1 MRRAVDLV
9 ARLQTR
15 QPNDKAL
22 GQHFLIDETHLDAI
36 ATLAGDLKGR
46 TVLEIGP
53 GPGTLTE
60 HLLRAGA
67 VVHAIEIDAVAV
79 DHLRTTYAKEI
90 EQQRL
95 VLTEGDAL
103 QAAWPNT
110 IDAVVSNIPYQISS
124 PLIDALEKHRQH
136 HGAPDVVVLLVQEEF
151 AERLTLATPAD
162 RGSLGI
168 CTALGWSSTMERRV
182 PPGAFRP
189 PPAVMSRVCVMRPI
203 DHPSDVDHRLVR
215 QTVHAAFHHRR
226 RKLRTSLRRPPRRLS
241 RLPGWHAARWRAAL
255 ASLEDD
261 TVLDLRPEDMSV
273 EAWCA
278 FCRRLAAAEV
288 QNL

>member
-1 MRRAVDLV
+1 MRRAADLV
-9 ARLQTR
+9 ARLQAR
-15 QPNDKAL
+15 QPNDRSL
-22 GQHFLIDETHLDAI
+22 GQHFLTDETHLAAI
-36 ATLAGDLKGR
+36 VSLAGDLEGR

-67 VVHAIEIDAVAV
+67 VIHAIEIDSEAV
-79 DHLRTTYAKEI
+79 DHLQATFDEEI
-90 EQQRL
+90 QAGAL
-95 VLTEGDAL
+95 VLTKGDAL
-103 QAAWPNT
+103 TATWPNK

-124 PLIDALEKHRQH
+124 PLIDALEKHRQRN
-136 HGAPDVVVLLVQEEF
+136 GAPEVVVLLVQEEF

-168 CTALGWSSTMERRV
+168 CTALGWASTMERRV

-189 PPAVMSRVCVMRPI
+189 PPAVMSRVCVLRPV
-203 DHPSDVDHRLVR
+203 DHPTDVDHRLVR

-241 RLPGWHAARWRAAL
+241 RLPGWHATRWAAAL
-255 ASLEDD
+255 TSMDD
-261 TVLDLRPEDMSV
+261 DPMLDLRPEDLTV
-273 EAWCA
+273 EAWCT
-278 FCRRLAAAEV
+278 FCRRLADAEV
-288 QNL
+288 QDP